1 MSKKYL
7 ITFLTEF
14 MVLLAGIWV
23 YRLAADFGTGDF
35 SNYALSRRIVSLIQP
50 IVLLGMAVA
59 LPRQLASI
67 HENDIQDSSRY
78 FIASVLWPLILCGV
92 FAITAL
98 LFPGWLA
105 YIFLGSADMSF
116 LMFPIVV
123 MICGLV
129 WQSLV
134 YSYFRGK
141 MQISSANILQLITMG
156 IVPVTVFFVSSNI
169 SMVLL
174 LTGACWLLIPVLF
187 LVPEWP
193 AFIKH
198 GMPGKLHLNEL
209 YFFGLQRVPGDIA
222 YALLFAAPP
231 LITAHYFGITEAG
244 FVAFGITLLNM
255 ASAAL
260 NPISIILLPE
270 ARKMVVE
277 KKFDLLFTR
286 SRKLILNVFFLSAV
300 GVVIFE
306 VFASPILNLY
316 LGSADPQ
323 LIMVTRL
330 LVPGALGLALF
341 VVLRSIID
349 AYYKKALN
357 TLNVLLSFS
366 VFLIFILFF
375 LLFDAPF
382 WLPLAGF
389 SCAMLFLGGIAIYRI
404 ARIHHIETLYKDKE
418 N

>member
-23 YRLAADFGTGDF
+23 YRLAADFGTADF
-35 SNYALSRRIVSLIQP
+35 SNYALSRRIVSLVQP
-50 IVLLGMAVA
+50 VVLLGMAVS
-59 LPRQLASI
+59 LPRQLASV
-67 HENDIQDSSRY
+67 HDTALLESSRY
-78 FIASVLWPLILCGV
+78 FIASAIWPLILCGV
-92 FAITAL
+92 FALSAL
-98 LFPGWLA
+98 MFPGWLA

-141 MQISSANILQLITMG
+141 MLISSANLLQLITMG
-156 IVPVTVFFVSSNI
+156 VVPVTAFFISANI
-169 SMVLL
+169 SMVLMV
-174 LTGACWLLIPVLF
+174 TGICWLLIPVLF
-187 LVPEWP
+187 LAPEWT

-198 GMPGKLHLNEL
+198 GMPEKIHMNEL
-209 YFFGLQRVPGDIA
+209 YVFGLQRVPGDIA
-222 YALLFAAPP
+222 YAMLFAAPP
-231 LITAHYFGITEAG
+231 LLTAHYFGITQAG

-277 KKFDLLFTR
+277 MKFDLLLAR
-286 SRKLILNVFFLSAV
+286 SRKLILNVFFLSAA
-300 GVVIFE
+300 GVIVFE
-306 VFASPILNLY
+306 VFAGSILQMY
-316 LGSADPQ
+316 LGSADPD
-323 LIMVTRL
+323 LVLVTRL
-330 LVPGALGLALF
+330 LVPGAIGLAVF

-357 TLNVLLSFS
+357 TLNVLMSFS

-389 SCAMLFLGGIAIYRI
+389 SCAMFFLGGIAIYRI
-404 ARIHHIETLYKDKE
+404 VRIKHIETRSK
-418 N
+418 